1 MDIRNPD
8 QTILSN
14 FRTEINNYCVGLPW
28 RHFFRGCPREVR
40 VVIREKNSIRRD
52 GHNRARSC
60 PFSRVAHRAPARR
73 PPCATP
79 AACASLTSATQQTR
93 WRRRRC
99 ARRGG
104 AVGTRGLSAAWKT
117 AGQGLRLP
125 SCLLYPRLCRRRCFR
140 REPVAH
146 LQLVHAHSAQQCLRR
161 YARARNHLELAPE
174 LAVKRTLK
182 SSRAGGPA
190 ERGAA
195 WQPLTWHRYSDGFRC

>member
-1 MDIRNPD
+1 MA
-8 QTILSN
+8 T
-14 FRTEINNYCVGLPW
+14 F
-28 RHFFRGCPREVR
+28 
-40 VVIREKNSIRRD
+40 
-52 GHNRARSC
+52 
-60 PFSRVAHRAPARR
+60 FSRLSPRSSSSYSREEFHPPRRAQSCTLLPVQSRSSPR
-73 PPCATP
+73 SSSQATVRHAGCVREP
-79 AACASLTSATQQTR
+79 DIGDATNAIE
-93 WRRRRC
+93 RRRC